1 MSTNNANNPDG
12 GQDTQIHPLAGV
24 VGLHGMEA
32 VPSLRE
38 LAGPDSILLHIPQ
51 EVFYEVCQTLKP
63 VDVLNLAR
71 TCKTLNKFLMS
82 RVSGGVVW
90 RVARQN
96 IPNLP
101 ECPPDMSEAQYAQAL
116 FTFEC
121 QVCNVAPVEYMTYWL
136 RTRLCDDCVQQQLAL
151 ISHFNA

>member
-1 MSTNNANNPDG
+1 
-12 GQDTQIHPLAGV
+12 
-24 VGLHGMEA
+24 
-32 VPSLRE
+32 
-38 LAGPDSILLHIPQ
+38 
-51 EVFYEVCQTLKP
+51 
-63 VDVLNLAR
+63 
-71 TCKTLNKFLMS
+71 MS

-136 RTRLCDDCVQQQLAL
+136 RTRLCDDCVQQQIQTGVNLLNTIPELTESLLRTLHSTAYPYRHDDQAL
-151 ISHFNA
+151 PI